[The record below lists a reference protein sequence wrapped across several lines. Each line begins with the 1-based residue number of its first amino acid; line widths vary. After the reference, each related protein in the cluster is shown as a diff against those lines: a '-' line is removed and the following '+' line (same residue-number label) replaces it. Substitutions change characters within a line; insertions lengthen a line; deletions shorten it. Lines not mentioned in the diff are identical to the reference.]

1 MRKYFVFAG
10 LLYVV
15 LGTFLTFTI
24 YLRGNDS
31 AYTSQQNWYEALEVG
46 LTWPWHVLKFVGL
59 VA

>member
-1 MRKYFVFAG
+1 MKKYFVFAG
-10 LLYVV
+10 LLYVGV
-15 LGTFLTFTI
+15 GSFLTFAV

-31 AYTSQQNWYEALEVG
+31 AYTSEQNWHEAFEVG